1 MGFAEGTLPPYL
13 GPHAL
18 PPAFSNV
25 MLKAMSETIFDSRH
39 QQLFV
44 RQRKEWTEILIDWE
58 TRNQYSVMTAE
69 KAEIATVVEKSRGFG
84 DFLARSFLRSHR
96 PFEIGVFEP
105 NGGLLFKLVRSFF
118 FFFSNLEIQDNS
130 GRVLGRVQRRFGLLY
145 RKYDLYDDAGSLF
158 ARIKGPIWRIWT
170 FPVTDTRGLGEANIA
185 KRWGGGLREIFT
197 DADAFLIDYM
207 GGHWSENERRVIF
220 SAAISI
226 DFDFFEDNQ
235 RN

>member
-1 MGFAEGTLPPYL
+1 MLNSMNDDM
-13 GPHAL
+13 
-18 PPAFSNV
+18 FS
-25 MLKAMSETIFDSRH
+25 SRH

-69 KAEIATVVEKSRGFG
+69 KAEIATVVEKSGGLR

-96 PFEIGVFEP
+96 PFEIGVFESS
-105 NGGLLFKLVRSFF
+105 GGLLFKLMRSFF
-118 FFFSNLEIQDNS
+118 FFFSSLEIWDDT
-130 GRVLGRVQRRFGLLY
+130 GRSLGRVERRFGLLY
-145 RKYDLYDDAGSLF
+145 RNYDLYDDAGSLF

-170 FPVTDTRGLGEANIA
+170 FPVLNTRGVGEAKIT
-185 KRWGGGLREIFT
+185 KRWGGGLREIFS
-197 DADAFLIDYM
+197 DADTFLIDYM
-207 GGHWSENERRVIF
+207 MGHWSESERRVIF

-235 RN
+235 RR